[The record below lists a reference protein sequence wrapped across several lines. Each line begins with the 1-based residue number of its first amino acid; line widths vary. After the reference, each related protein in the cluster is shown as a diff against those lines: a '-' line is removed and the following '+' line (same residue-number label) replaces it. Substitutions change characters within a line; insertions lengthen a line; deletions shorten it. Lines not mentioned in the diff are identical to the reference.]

1 MLTPVAGVGRP
12 IPIGGNRASNYQGII
27 IMSDPNASPPVGNQH
42 RNDMYGNIESRSE
55 SDEGVSKP
63 IPAATVVL
71 LRDGDDGVEVLMLR
85 KNSKITF
92 GGMWVFP
99 GGKIDA
105 DDFEDPDNASG
116 SHDQLQSAAYAAAVR
131 ETSEE
136 AGIDVS
142 ADKFVWFSHW
152 TPPPG
157 PQKRFATWFFAAH
170 VTDEH
175 RVVIDD
181 GEIKAHA
188 WINPAVALAKH
199 AAGELDLVPPTWLT
213 LHHIAQY
220 SPSVSVIEHFQS
232 RDPKVYTT
240 RVVMNADSN
249 RVALWHGD
257 AGYEHWEAGIEGERH
272 RLVMDNNSFVFEN
285 TVEKY

>member
-1 MLTPVAGVGRP
+1 MLAHVAGVGRR

-27 IMSDPNASPPVGNQH
+27 IMSDPNATPPVGNQH

-116 SHDQLQSAAYAAAVR
+116 SHDQLRAAAYAAAVR

-188 WINPAVALAKH
+188 WINPAVALARH

-272 RLVMDNNSFVFEN
+272 RLVMNNNSFVFEN